1 MIITADILNKNPDWV
16 FVFGDNTHRRG
27 LGGAAKLRYHPQSY
41 GFITKKKPDYQDS
54 SFYTVE
60 EYKQVFD
67 QEYAKLIILI
77 MTKPNKTYMISKL
90 GAGLAN
96 RYGIYE
102 AIIKDRLEELK
113 VYSNVRIL

>member
-1 MIITADILNKNPDWV
+1 MNITADLLNKNPNWI

-60 EYKQVFD
+60 EYKEIFLK
-67 QEYAKLIILI
+67 EMEKLMALI
-77 MTKPNKTYMISKL
+77 VANPNKIFMVSKL

-96 RYGIYE
+96 KYGIYE
-102 AIIKDRLEELK
+102 AIIQKGLEFLLK
-113 VYSNVRIL
+113 YSNVNLL